1 MAGFRSLLA
10 FWIGGAN
17 AAPAG
22 VVACAHVRI
31 RMRAMPILGLRG
43 LPGLPLHS
51 PIGFGW
57 FEYG

>member
-1 MAGFRSLLA
+1 MAGVKSLLA
-10 FWIGGAN
+10 FWVGGAGTISG
-17 AAPAG
+17 G
-22 VVACAHVRI
+22 VDCNHVRI
-31 RMRAMPILGLRG
+31 RIRCIGLIGMRG